1 MARRGGKAA
10 NRRSKQ
16 RKTQRSAAQ
25 QRPAAQPPRA
35 PQTTR
40 EPQTTTSSEAP
51 SDVFEEDR
59 FVAAA
64 PRTSAAP
71 AARTAASR
79 RTVRDPRVSVAGPSR
94 LGERAMEEYHYVARD
109 LRNIGVLLA
118 IMVVLLIA
126 AFVVFNVL
134 GVTRTG

>member
-10 NRRSKQ
+10 TRRSKQ
-16 RKTQRSAAQ
+16 RKT

-35 PQTTR
+35 PQTTTSR
-40 EPQTTTSSEAP
+40 EAS
-51 SDVFEEDR
+51 SDVVAEDGV
-59 FVAAA
+59 VAAA
-64 PRTSAAP
+64 PRASAAP
-71 AARTAASR
+71 AARPAASR
-79 RTVRDPRVSVAGPSR
+79 RAVRDPRVSVAGPSR
-94 LGERAMEEYHYVARD
+94 LGERAIEEYHYVARD

-126 AFVVFNVL
+126 AFVAFNVL